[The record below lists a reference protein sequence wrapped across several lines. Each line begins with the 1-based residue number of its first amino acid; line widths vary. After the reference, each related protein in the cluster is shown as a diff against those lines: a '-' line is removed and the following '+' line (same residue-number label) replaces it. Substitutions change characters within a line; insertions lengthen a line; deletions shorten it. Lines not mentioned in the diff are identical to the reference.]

1 MSRSKVAPLSRT
13 PAVKKVDLK
22 KGGSKLVAKKP
33 GAKTS
38 ASRLPATK
46 PASKASPSKPS
57 ASKPS
62 PSKAPAL
69 QAPAKRAATGLPPLT
84 TSRKALL
91 VDGSDQSF
99 RLLVHTLLAFLARH
113 ETVREGHAAA
123 IGLAGIEYTVL
134 MAVRHLASEGH
145 VSVRELAAHLHL
157 SGAFVTTVSNKL
169 QQAGLLDKLVDPA
182 DRRRLRLS
190 VTPVGEQLLAG
201 LGPAQCQVN
210 DVQFD
215 CLAADEFQQLLTT
228 VDRLVESSE
237 RAIALQRYL
246 QPRAAAAAAAEK

>member
-1 MSRSKVAPLSRT
+1 MSRSKVPPLSRT
-13 PAVKKVDLK
+13 PAVKKADLK
-22 KGGSKLVAKKP
+22 KGRSKTVD
-33 GAKTS
+33 
-38 ASRLPATK
+38 ATK
-46 PASKASPSKPS
+46 GNPKKTAAKSPAAKRSALKPVARLHEAHHS
-57 ASKPS
+57 
-62 PSKAPAL
+62 
-69 QAPAKRAATGLPPLT
+69 AKRAATGLPALT

-99 RLLVHTLLAFLARH
+99 RLLVHSLLAFLARH

-134 MAVRHLASEGH
+134 MAVGHLASEGH

-190 VTPVGEQLLAG
+190 VTPAGEQLLTG
-201 LGPAQCQVN
+201 LGPVQCQVN

-215 CLAADEFQQLLTT
+215 CLGADEFRHLLTT

-246 QPRAAAAAAAEK
+246 QPRAAAAAAGDARGGLAKK